1 MAMRTRS
8 LVFALLVGAI
18 ALVSNMTFAAN
29 MTPEASVKEQWSY
42 ALDQSKEAQKMTK
55 MDDVKSGMQKIIN
68 CLEGPQGPNH
78 DNMVK
83 DKCGTMGKGM
93 MVDAKA
99 AGGKY
104 MAAMPWFE
112 LANDVAMISKKATSM
127 EKAKAGAWATQ
138 TVLEHLGA
146 ALR

>member
-8 LVFALLVGAI
+8 LLFVLLVGAI
-18 ALVSNMTFAAN
+18 ALISTISFAAN
-29 MTPEASVKEQWSY
+29 MTPEASVKEQWTY
-42 ALDQSKEAQKMTK
+42 ALDQSKQAQKMTT

-78 DNMVK
+78 DSMVK

-104 MAAMPWFE
+104 MKAMPWFE
-112 LANDVAMISKKATSM
+112 LADDVAMIGKKASTM
-127 EKAKAGAWATQ
+127 EKAKAAAWATQ
-138 TVLEHLGA
+138 TVLEQLGA

>member
-1 MAMRTRS
+1 MSMRTRS
-8 LVFALLVGAI
+8 LTFALLVGAI
-18 ALVSNMTFAAN
+18 ALVSTLAFAAN
-29 MTPEASVKEQWSY
+29 MTPEASVGEQWKY
-42 ALDQSKEAQKMTK
+42 ALDQSKTAQKMTG
-55 MDDVKSGMQKIIN
+55 MDDVKSGIQKVIN

-104 MAAMPWFE
+104 MKAMPWFE
-112 LANDVAMISKKATSM
+112 LATDVALISKKATTM
-127 EKAKAGAWATQ
+127 EKAKAAAWATQ